1 MPVVIGSSV
10 GGLLL
15 LVVIIALLV
24 KVSSSPPV
32 CKKEKALVLVS
43 VHLRTAKLRPSAPTL
58 TLWALFFVVEAMCPV

>member
-24 KVSSSPPV
+24 KVSSSPV
-32 CKKEKALVLVS
+32 CKKEKALGS
-43 VHLRTAKLRPSAPTL
+43 GTDFSAS
-58 TLWALFFVVEAMCPV
+58 EDS